1 MKETRTGILLV
12 LSGPSGVGKGTL
24 AKLLLDS
31 DPTFT
36 FSVSATTRAPREG
49 ERDGVDY
56 RFLTDEAFQAMIAE
70 GAFLEHAEVHGHR
83 YGTPR
88 GPVEEL
94 LRRGSNVLLDID
106 VQGGLQVMRA
116 MPEAAG
122 VFILPPS
129 WAELRRRLT
138 ARGTE
143 TPEAIER
150 RLGNA
155 RGEVEQLGHY
165 RFAVIN
171 DQLDA
176 AFEDLKAIV
185 TALKHQTACWR
196 PDLED

>member
-122 VFILPPS
+122 IFILPPS

>member
-1 MKETRTGILLV
+1 MKETRTGMLLV

-24 AKLLLDS
+24 AKLLLES

-36 FSVSATTRAPREG
+36 FSVSATTRQPREG

-56 RFLTDEAFQAMIAE
+56 SFLTEEAFQAMIAE
-70 GAFLEHAEVHGHR
+70 NAFLEHAEVHGHH

-88 GPVEEL
+88 RPVEDT
-94 LRRGSNVLLDID
+94 LRRGGNVLLDID
-106 VQGGLQVMRA
+106 VQGGLQVMRSKPDA
-116 MPEAAG
+116 VG
-122 VFILPPS
+122 VFILPPG

-143 TPEAIER
+143 TPESIER
-150 RLGNA
+150 RLRNA

-165 RFAVIN
+165 RFAVVN

-176 AFEDLKAIV
+176 AFQDLQGIV
-185 TALKHQTACWR
+185 AALKHQTSFWM
-196 PDLED
+196 PELEE